1 MWIGTRMGLYR
12 LDKKSGDYQYVNLPV
27 VSHFLGELGIVL
39 FKEFQQYFLFDLIL
53 K

>member
-1 MWIGTRMGLYR
+1 MLANG
-12 LDKKSGDYQYVNLPV
+12 YVTLERTLCPV